1 MGPAQTD
8 RALDD
13 PNLAIRVHHR
23 SARLYDALQ
32 MVSAPE
38 RDTRNHACKVMDK
51 GNPVYSVVAKA
62 IVCATTQVLRNATI

>member
-23 SARLYDALQ
+23 SSRLYDSLQ
-32 MVSAPE
+32 VVSSSE
-38 RDTRNHACKVMDK
+38 RATRNHACKVMDK
-51 GNPVYSVVAKA
+51 GNPVYSAVAKA
-62 IVCATTQVLRNATI
+62 IVCATTQVLRNTTI